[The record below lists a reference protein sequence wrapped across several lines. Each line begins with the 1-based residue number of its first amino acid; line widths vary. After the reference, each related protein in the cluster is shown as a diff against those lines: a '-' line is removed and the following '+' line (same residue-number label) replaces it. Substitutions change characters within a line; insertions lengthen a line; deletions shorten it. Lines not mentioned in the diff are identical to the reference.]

1 MRALDFDATSRYL
14 GIGGDEILHIWDLKR
29 RKRVRALAGHTGIIN
44 TLAFSPDASQIASGS
59 GSGSTLVH
67 NVRNRDVAARLAHPP
82 NASPGVSVAHLAYSG
97 RGVGVGSGGSG
108 GGGGGG
114 GGGGVCKFVVG

>member
-59 GSGSTLVH
+59 GSGSALVH

-82 NASPGVSVAHLAYSG
+82 SASPGASVAHLAYSG
-97 RGVGVGSGGSG
+97 EGTRSSPPPPRDPSPP
-108 GGGGGG
+108 
-114 GGGGVCKFVVG
+114 